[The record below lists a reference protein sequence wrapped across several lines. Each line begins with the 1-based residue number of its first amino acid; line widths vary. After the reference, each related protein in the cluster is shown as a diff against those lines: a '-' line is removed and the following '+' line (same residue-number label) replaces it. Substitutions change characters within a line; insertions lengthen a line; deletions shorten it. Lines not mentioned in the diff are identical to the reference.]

1 MSVSVSVIIPV
12 FNQWPLTA
20 ACLRA
25 LAAHSPDTIEV
36 IVIDN
41 ASTDETAQ
49 ACPAL
54 GHSLFPNRFSFLRQ
68 KTNLAFGPASNL
80 GAWQARGKF
89 LFFLNNDTQTRPNWL
104 SPLLETLA
112 NPKIGAAG
120 SRLLY
125 PNGRIQHVGIAF
137 TPQLMPTHLFEH
149 FPGDHPIVRRKRRCQ
164 ALTAAALLLPSGL
177 FKDLGG
183 FFPDFRNGGE
193 DMDLC
198 ARIRARGLQLAVNPD
213 SVVIHHTSQSAG
225 RFDHDNENAV
235 LLRSRQAQAFA
246 PDLHLFARQAGYRLQ
261 LTPWLTPF
269 MEPINRTLHEKNGP
283 TGMEDLRQAL
293 MSEPLWEEGYDLLVT
308 TALAKDNHALALE
321 GMFLRSQFFPNIE
334 HHEGLHKFALGLGQ
348 KALAEDVAQR
358 IRIIGSTLDDR
369 QKLVST
375 AHVLAAH
382 FRTAGQ
388 PELHALY
395 RDWLAKNKAESNP
408 PAHAIR

>member
-1 MSVSVSVIIPV
+1 MTIETSVIIPV
-12 FNQWPLTA
+12 LDQWTLTE

-41 ASTDETAQ
+41 GSRDETPQ
-49 ACPAL
+49 TCPVL
-54 GHSLFPNRFSFLRQ
+54 GNELFPRRFSFLRQ
-68 KTNLAFGPASNL
+68 ETNLNFGPASNL
-80 GAWQARGKF
+80 GARRARGAF
-89 LFFLNNDTQTRPNWL
+89 LFFLNNDTQVRPNWL
-104 SPLLETLA
+104 PPLRNSLA

-120 SRLLY
+120 PCLLY
-125 PNGRIQHVGIAF
+125 PNGRVQHVGIAF
-137 TPQLMPTHLFEH
+137 TPGLTPCHLFEN
-149 FPGDHPIVRRKRRCQ
+149 FPGDHPAVRRKRRYQ
-164 ALTAAALLLPSGL
+164 AITAAALLLSKQL
-177 FKDLGG
+177 FADIGG
-183 FFPDFRNGGE
+183 FFEEFRNGSE
-193 DMDLC
+193 DLDLC
-198 ARIRARGLQLAVNPD
+198 ARIRARGLQLIVNPD
-213 SVVIHHTSQSAG
+213 SVVIHRTSQSAG
-225 RFDHDNENAV
+225 RFDHDDANAA
-235 LLRSRQAQAFA
+235 LLRSRQAQAFV

-269 MEPINRTLHEKNGP
+269 MEPINRTLHEKNEP
-283 TGMEDLRQAL
+283 TGMEGLRQAL

-321 GMFLRSQFFPNIE
+321 GMFLRSQFFPDIE
-334 HHEGLHKFALGLGQ
+334 HHEGLHKLALGLGQ

-358 IRIIGSTLDDR
+358 IRIIGSTLADR

-395 RDWLAKNKAESNP
+395 REWLAKNKAEANH